1 MTFEALDK
9 LDAAAS
15 AYQNALDL
23 FPNAQS
29 ANLSM
34 SAVEHKRG
42 DTASAALYAQRA
54 VDTPPAPD
62 AAADPMMVYQSGRG
76 RHVQEA
82 WAAYYVLLEHAR

>member
-1 MTFEALDK
+1 MTFEGLDK

-15 AYQNALDL
+15 AYQKALAL
-23 FPNAQS
+23 FPHAQS

-34 SAVEHKRG
+34 SALQQKRG
-42 DTASAALYAQRA
+42 DTALATTYAQRA
-54 VDTPPAPD
+54 IDRP
-62 AAADPMMVYQSGRG
+62 ADPAAEFDPVLPYRIGRG